1 MMLELSPDDTAA
13 KASASSIPALSSTSR
28 SKPRP
33 TTRSPVKS
41 GLSRPNAVLSLSMI
55 ATSWPI
61 RDNPSATDDPT
72 RPHPITTTRICG
84 SSSGGCQPVW
94 AKTLSSSEPYRQTRM
109 GLLLALVSKLSTAAR
124 RVLLGQPFR
133 SDRLSHTLLPKRIA
147 LPVFASDALSSVAY
161 APEEVFLMLSV
172 AGLAA
177 YSLTPWIGVA
187 VAAVMLVV
195 VASYRQNVHAYPS
208 GGGDYEVVTTN
219 LGPNAG
225 LTVASALMVDY
236 VLTVAVSTASA
247 MSNIGSAIPFV
258 EDHKVLFCVFAIV
271 LVMALN
277 LRGIRESGAAFA
289 VPTYAFI
296 VGGGLMLGWGLFRI
310 YVLGEPIRAES
321 AGFVMHAERTSITGF
336 AFVFLVARSFSSGC
350 AALTG
355 VEAIS
360 NGVPAFRKPKS
371 RNAATT
377 LLMLGT
383 IAVSLLMGIIL
394 LAKETGVQVVDNP
407 AAQLTGIPPGYQQK
421 TLVAQIAQAVFGS
434 FHIGFLL
441 IAIVTA
447 LILVLAANTA
457 FNGFPVLGSVL
468 AQDSSLPRQLHTRGD
483 RLAFS
488 NGIVFLAVAAV
499 AAIIAFR
506 AQVTALIQLY
516 IVGVFISFTLSQIGM
531 VRHWT
536 RLLRNESDPAVRRT
550 MMRSRVVNTVGFVAT
565 GTVLLVVMVTKFLAG
580 AWIAVVAMTLL
591 FVLMKMIRKHYDTV
605 ARELQ
610 RHADEDVVLPSR
622 NHAVVLVSKLHLP
635 TLRALSYARATRPDV
650 LEAVT
655 VSVDDVETRKLVRR
669 WEESNISV
677 PLKVIASPYR
687 EITRPILDYVKRV
700 SKESP
705 RTVVTVFLPEY
716 VVGHWWEHVLHNQSA
731 LRLKG
736 RLLFMPN
743 VMVTSVPWQLNS
755 SERLKTLHPHAAPGD
770 ARRGIFD

>member
-1 MMLELSPDDTAA
+1 
-13 KASASSIPALSSTSR
+13 
-28 SKPRP
+28 
-33 TTRSPVKS
+33 
-41 GLSRPNAVLSLSMI
+41 
-55 ATSWPI
+55 
-61 RDNPSATDDPT
+61 
-72 RPHPITTTRICG
+72 
-84 SSSGGCQPVW
+84 
-94 AKTLSSSEPYRQTRM
+94 
-109 GLLLALVSKLSTAAR
+109 
-124 RVLLGQPFR
+124 
-133 SDRLSHTLLPKRIA
+133 
-147 LPVFASDALSSVAY
+147 
-161 APEEVFLMLSV
+161 
-172 AGLAA
+172 
-177 YSLTPWIGVA
+177 
-187 VAAVMLVV
+187 MLVV

-219 LGPNAG
+219 LGANAG

-258 EDHKVLFCVFAIV
+258 ADHKVLFCVSAIL
-271 LVMALN
+271 LVMAMN
-277 LRGIRESGAAFA
+277 LRGVRESGVAFA
-289 VPTYAFI
+289 IPTYAFI
-296 VGGGLMLGWGLFRI
+296 VGVGIMLGWGVFRI
-310 YVLGEPIRAES
+310 YLLGEPLRAES
-321 AGFVMHAERTSITGF
+321 AGFVMHAERSQIAGF

-394 LAKETGVQVVDNP
+394 LAEKTRVQIVEDP
-407 AAQLTGIPPGYQQK
+407 ATQLSGIPRDYQQK
-421 TLVAQIAQAVFGS
+421 TLVTQIAQAVFGS

-441 IAIVTA
+441 IATVTA

-468 AQDSSLPRQLHTRGD
+468 AQHSYLPRQLHTRGD

-488 NGIVFLAVAAV
+488 NGIVFLAVGAL

-506 AQVTALIQLY
+506 AEVTALIQLY

-536 RLLRNESDPAVRRT
+536 RLLRNETDPAVRRT
-550 MMRSRVVNTVGFVAT
+550 MLRSRVVNTIGFVAT
-565 GTVLLVVMVTKFLAG
+565 GTVLFVVSITKFLAG
-580 AWIAVVAMTLL
+580 AWIAVVAMVLL
-591 FVLMKMIRKHYDTV
+591 FVVMKLIRKHYDAV
-605 ARELQ
+605 SQELEQ
-610 RHADEDVVLPSR
+610 QAAEHNEVVLPSR

-635 TLRALSYARATRPDV
+635 TLRALAYARATRPDV

-655 VSVDDVETRKLVRR
+655 VSVDDAETRELVRR
-669 WEESNISV
+669 WGASDISV

-687 EITRPILDYVKRV
+687 EITRPVLDYVKRV
-700 SKESP
+700 NKESP
-705 RTVVTVFLPEY
+705 RSVVTVFLPEY

-736 RLLFMPN
+736 RLLFMPG

-755 SERLKTLHPHAAPGD
+755 SERLKTMHPHAAPGD

>member
-1 MMLELSPDDTAA
+1 
-13 KASASSIPALSSTSR
+13 
-28 SKPRP
+28 
-33 TTRSPVKS
+33 
-41 GLSRPNAVLSLSMI
+41 
-55 ATSWPI
+55 
-61 RDNPSATDDPT
+61 
-72 RPHPITTTRICG
+72 
-84 SSSGGCQPVW
+84 
-94 AKTLSSSEPYRQTRM
+94 M

-124 RVLLGQPFR
+124 RLVLGRPFR

-177 YSLTPWIGVA
+177 YSLAPWIGVA

-247 MSNIGSAIPFV
+247 MSNIGSAVPFV
-258 EDHKVLFCVFAIV
+258 ASHKVLFCVSAIL

-277 LRGIRESGAAFA
+277 LRGVRESGVAFA

-296 VGGGLMLGWGLFRI
+296 VGVAIMLGWGLFRI
-310 YVLGEPIRAES
+310 YVLGEPLRAES
-321 AGFVMHAERTSITGF
+321 AGFVMHAERSQIAGF
-336 AFVFLVARSFSSGC
+336 ALVFLVARSFSSGC

-377 LLMLGT
+377 LLLLGT

-394 LAKETGVQVVDNP
+394 LAKETGVQIVDDP
-407 AAQLTGIPPGYQQK
+407 ATQLGGIPRDYQQK
-421 TLVAQIAQAVFGS
+421 TLVTQIAHAVFGS
-434 FHIGFLL
+434 FQIGFLL
-441 IAIVTA
+441 IAVVTA

-468 AQDSSLPRQLHTRGD
+468 AQDSYLPRQLHTRGD

-488 NGIVFLAVAAV
+488 NGIVFLAVAAL
-499 AAIIAFR
+499 AAIVAFQ

-536 RLLRNESDPAVRRT
+536 RLLRNETDQAVRRT
-550 MMRSRVVNTVGFVAT
+550 MMRSRVVNTIGFVAT
-565 GTVLLVVMVTKFLAG
+565 GTVLFVVLITKFLAG
-580 AWIAVVAMTLL
+580 AWIAIVAMTLL
-591 FVLMKMIRKHYDTV
+591 FVVMKLIRKHYDTV
-605 ARELQ
+605 TRELERQ
-610 RHADEDVVLPSR
+610 ATDDHDVVLPSR

-635 TLRALSYARATRPDV
+635 TLRALAYARATRPDA

-655 VSVDDVETRKLVRR
+655 VSVDDAETRELARR
-669 WEESNISV
+669 WEDSDISV

-687 EITRPILDYVKRV
+687 EITRPILDYVKRI

-705 RTVVTVFLPEY
+705 RSVVTVFLPEY
-716 VVGHWWEHVLHNQSA
+716 VVGHWWEQVLHNQSA

-736 RLLFMPN
+736 RLLFMPG

-755 SERLKTLHPHAAPGD
+755 SERLKTMQPHAAPGD

>member
-1 MMLELSPDDTAA
+1 
-13 KASASSIPALSSTSR
+13 
-28 SKPRP
+28 
-33 TTRSPVKS
+33 
-41 GLSRPNAVLSLSMI
+41 
-55 ATSWPI
+55 
-61 RDNPSATDDPT
+61 
-72 RPHPITTTRICG
+72 
-84 SSSGGCQPVW
+84 
-94 AKTLSSSEPYRQTRM
+94 M

-124 RVLLGQPFR
+124 RLVLGRPFR

-177 YSLTPWIGVA
+177 YSLAPWIGVA

-247 MSNIGSAIPFV
+247 MSNIGSAVPFV
-258 EDHKVLFCVFAIV
+258 ADHKVLFCVSAIL

-277 LRGIRESGAAFA
+277 LRGVRESGVAFA

-296 VGGGLMLGWGLFRI
+296 VGVAIMLGWGLFRI
-310 YVLGEPIRAES
+310 YVLGEPLRAES
-321 AGFVMHAERTSITGF
+321 AGFVMHAERSQIAGF
-336 AFVFLVARSFSSGC
+336 ALVFLVARSFSSGC

-377 LLMLGT
+377 LLLLGT

-394 LAKETGVQVVDNP
+394 LAKETGVQIVDDP
-407 AAQLTGIPPGYQQK
+407 ATQLGGIPRDYQQK
-421 TLVAQIAQAVFGS
+421 TLVTQIAHAVFGS
-434 FHIGFLL
+434 FQIGFLL
-441 IAIVTA
+441 IAVVTA

-468 AQDSSLPRQLHTRGD
+468 AQDSYLPRQLHTRGD

-488 NGIVFLAVAAV
+488 NGIVFLAVAAL
-499 AAIIAFR
+499 AAIIAFQ

-516 IVGVFISFTLSQIGM
+516 IVGVFISFTLSQVGM

-536 RLLRNESDPAVRRT
+536 RLLRNETDQAVRRT
-550 MMRSRVVNTVGFVAT
+550 MMRSRVVNTIGFVAT
-565 GTVLLVVMVTKFLAG
+565 GTVLFVVLITKFLAG

-591 FVLMKMIRKHYDTV
+591 FVVMKLIRKHYDTV
-605 ARELQ
+605 TRELERQ
-610 RHADEDVVLPSR
+610 ATDDHDVVLPSR

-635 TLRALSYARATRPDV
+635 TLRALAYARATRPDA
-650 LEAVT
+650 LEALT
-655 VSVDDVETRKLVRR
+655 VSVDDVETRDLVRR
-669 WEESNISV
+669 WEDSDISV

-687 EITRPILDYVKRV
+687 EITRPILDYVKRI

-716 VVGHWWEHVLHNQSA
+716 VVGHWWEQVLHNQSA

-736 RLLFMPN
+736 RLLFMPG

-755 SERLKTLHPHAAPGD
+755 SERLKTMQPHAAPGD

>member
-94 AKTLSSSEPYRQTRM
+94 AGTLSSREPYRQCRV
-109 GLLLALVSKLSTAAR
+109 GLLFSLVSKLSTAAR
-124 RVLLGQPFR
+124 RLILGRPFR

-161 APEEVFLMLSV
+161 APEEIFLVLSV
-172 AGLAA
+172 AGLSA
-177 YSLTPWIGVA
+177 YTMAPWIGLA

-195 VASYRQNVHAYPS
+195 IASYRQNVHAYPS

-219 LGPNAG
+219 LGANAG

-258 EDHKVLFCVFAIV
+258 ATHKVLFCVSAI
-271 LVMALN
+271 LIVMALN
-277 LRGIRESGAAFA
+277 LRGIRESGVAFA
-289 VPTYAFI
+289 IPTYAFI
-296 VGGGLMLGWGLFRI
+296 VGVGAMLGWGLIRI
-310 YVLGEPIRAES
+310 YVMGEPLRAES
-321 AGFVMHAERTSITGF
+321 AGFVMHGEGSQITGF
-336 AFVFLVARSFSSGC
+336 AFAFLVARSFSSGC

-360 NGVPAFRKPKS
+360 NGVPAFQKPKS

-377 LLMLGT
+377 LLLLGT
-383 IAVSLLMGIIL
+383 IAVSLFMGIIL
-394 LAKETGVQVVDNP
+394 LAKETGAQVVDDP
-407 AAQLTGIPPGYQQK
+407 AAQLSGIPPGYAQK
-421 TLVAQIAQAVFGS
+421 TLIAQIAQAVFGS
-434 FHIGFLL
+434 FHVGFLL
-441 IAIVTA
+441 IAVVTA

-468 AQDSSLPRQLHTRGD
+468 AQDSYLPRQLHTRGD

-488 NGIVFLAVAAV
+488 NGIVFLAVAAL

-516 IVGVFISFTLSQIGM
+516 IVGVFISFTLSLVGM

-536 RLLRNESDPAVRRT
+536 RLLRNETDPAVRRT
-550 MMRSRVVNTVGFVAT
+550 MMRSRVVNTVGFIAT

-605 ARELQ
+605 SRELG
-610 RHADEDVVLPSR
+610 RPADDKAVFLPSR

-655 VSVDDVETRKLVRR
+655 VSVDDVETRALVRR

-687 EITRPILDYVKRV
+687 DITRPVLDYVKRV

-716 VVGHWWEHVLHNQSA
+716 VVGHWWEHVLHNQRA

-736 RLLFMPN
+736 RLLFMSG
-743 VMVTSVPWQLNS
+743 VMVP
-755 SERLKTLHPHAAPGD
+755 
-770 ARRGIFD
+770 